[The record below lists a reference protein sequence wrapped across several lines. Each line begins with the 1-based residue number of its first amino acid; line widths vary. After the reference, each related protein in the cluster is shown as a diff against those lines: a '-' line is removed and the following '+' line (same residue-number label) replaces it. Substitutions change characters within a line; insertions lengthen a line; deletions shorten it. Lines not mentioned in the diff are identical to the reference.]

1 MDFEVL
7 VKLKDEVLDP
17 EGRAITETLR
27 AHGVSGIDSKTSI
40 EVSKRYVV
48 SISLEESQAEEA
60 IKKIAE
66 NYLANPVS
74 QTYEIRRIRS

>member
-1 MDFEVL
+1 MEFEVL

-17 EGRAITETLR
+17 EGRAISENLTSQGIQ
-27 AHGVSGIDSKTSI
+27 GVGSV

-48 SISLEESQAEEA
+48 SLNLNQDKAEDM
-60 IKKIAE
+60 IKMIAE

-74 QTYEIRRIRS
+74 QTFQIRKIEQ